1 MLFFFLVNLELNYK
15 AVLILQ
21 KSFFLQNLT
30 PLLKNP
36 LKISAAISQPLSQI
50 QSTNK
55 LLAIISPMKKE
66 INFTVHSSY
75 QPAGDQPTAIKV
87 LTDSIKKGNRYQA
100 LEGVTGSGKTHTM
113 ARVIENVKMPTLIM
127 THNKTLAAQLYSE
140 FRQFFPN
147 NHVEY
152 FVSYYDYYQPE
163 AYIPRQD
170 LFIEKDS
177 AINDELERLRLS
189 CTANLLSYDDVIVIA
204 SVSANYGLGDPE
216 EYLKMVQAVAIGDEI
231 SQKKL
236 LLRLVEMGY
245 TRNDSYFD
253 SGHIRVSG
261 DVIDIYPPYFEDEA
275 IRIEFFADEVESIYK
290 ISVLENK
297 RLEDFKNVN
306 IYATSQFSVTQERMS
321 VAIKRIEDELGERLD
336 YFLKE
341 GKLVEAQ
348 RLKKRVE
355 FDLEMLQT
363 TGMCKGVENY
373 SRLLTDKKAG
383 EAPFTLLDYFET
395 KHKEYLVIV
404 DESHVSLPQFRGMYA
419 GDRARKDVLV
429 EYGFRLPSALDNR
442 PLKIDE
448 YINKAPHYL
457 FVSATPSAYELELS
471 SAKAEQIIRPTGLLD
486 PIIEIKP
493 LDNQV
498 EDIHD
503 EIKKITAK
511 NERVLITVLTKKM
524 AEALTKYLADLGI
537 KVQYMHSEID
547 TIERNQI
554 IRSLRVGEFDVLI
567 GINLLREGLDLPEVS
582 LVAILDADKEGFLR
596 SETALIQTIGRAAR
610 NSNGRVILYANK
622 MTGSMTRAIEKTK
635 NRRTHQEE
643 FNKLHGITPTTT
655 IRKLDENLRL
665 EDHGAL
671 YEKQKKLD
679 KIPATERK
687 KIIQDLTERMK
698 KAARELEF
706 EEAARLRDEITK
718 IKKL

>member
-1 MLFFFLVNLELNYK
+1 M
-15 AVLILQ
+15 
-21 KSFFLQNLT
+21 
-30 PLLKNP
+30 P
-36 LKISAAISQPLSQI
+36 
-50 QSTNK
+50 
-55 LLAIISPMKKE
+55 
-66 INFTVHSSY
+66 NFTVHSPYS
-75 QPAGDQPTAIKV
+75 PAGDQPQAIKA
-87 LTDSIKKGNRYQA
+87 LSDSILKGNRYQA

-113 ARVIENVKMPTLIM
+113 ARVIENVKMPTIIM

-216 EYLKMVQAVAIGDEI
+216 EYLKMVQAVTVGDEI

-275 IRIEFFADEVESIYK
+275 IRIEFFGDEVESIYK

-297 RLEDFKNVN
+297 RIEDYKNVN
-306 IYATSQFSVTQERMS
+306 IYATSQFSVSQDRMS

-336 YFLKE
+336 FLLKE

-348 RLKKRVE
+348 RLKQRVE

-363 TGMCKGVENY
+363 TGMCKGIENY
-373 SRLLTDKKAG
+373 SRLLTDKKPG
-383 EAPFTLLDYFET
+383 EAPFTLLDYFEV

-419 GDRARKDVLV
+419 GDRARKEVLV

-442 PLKIDE
+442 PLKLDE

-457 FVSATPSAYELELS
+457 FVSATPSQYELELS
-471 SAKAEQIIRPTGLLD
+471 AVKAEQIIRPTGLLD
-486 PIIEIKP
+486 PIIDIKP

-503 EIKKITAK
+503 EIKKVTAK
-511 NERVLITVLTKKM
+511 DERVLITVLTKKM

-537 KVQYMHSEID
+537 KVQYMHSDID

-554 IRSLRVGEFDVLI
+554 IRSLRLGEFDVLI

-596 SETALIQTIGRAAR
+596 SETALVQTIGRAAR
-610 NSNGRVILYANK
+610 NSEGRVILYANK
-622 MTGSMTRAIEKTK
+622 ITGSMQRAIEKTQ
-635 NRRTHQEE
+635 NRRKHQEE
-643 FNKLHGITPTTT
+643 FNKAHGITPTTT
-655 IRKLDENLRL
+655 IRKLDENLKL
-665 EDHGAL
+665 EDHGDL
-671 YEKQKKLD
+671 YSKRKNIDKMPAAEK
-679 KIPATERK
+679 K
-687 KIIQDLTERMK
+687 KIVKELTEQMK

>member
-1 MLFFFLVNLELNYK
+1 
-15 AVLILQ
+15 
-21 KSFFLQNLT
+21 
-30 PLLKNP
+30 
-36 LKISAAISQPLSQI
+36 
-50 QSTNK
+50 
-55 LLAIISPMKKE
+55 MKKE

-87 LTDSIKKGNRYQA
+87 LTDSILKGNRYQA

-216 EYLKMVQAVAIGDEI
+216 EYLKMVQAVAIGDQI

-275 IRIEFFADEVESIYK
+275 IRIEFFGDEVESIYK

-297 RLEDFKNVN
+297 RLEDFKNIN

-348 RLKKRVE
+348 RLKQRVE

-442 PLKIDE
+442 PLKLDE
-448 YINKAPHYL
+448 YIIKAPHYL

-471 SAKAEQIIRPTGLLD
+471 SAKADQIIRPTGLLD
-486 PIIEIKP
+486 PIIDIRP

-635 NRRTHQEE
+635 NRRAHQEE